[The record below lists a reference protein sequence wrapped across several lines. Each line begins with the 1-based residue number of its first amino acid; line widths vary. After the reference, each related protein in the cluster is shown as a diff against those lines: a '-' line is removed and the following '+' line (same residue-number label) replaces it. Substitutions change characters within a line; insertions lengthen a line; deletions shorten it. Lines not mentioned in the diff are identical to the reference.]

1 MAAIGSKRQ
10 RFVGDG
16 NDGMVVTSLVRSLV
30 ELPYLSDTGTH
41 RAHPSPGSVGSSRLV
56 VQRDVSGTHCI
67 AFCASGGG
75 VWRHAVPFSGGEVVA
90 YGKEAMLKPTTVT
103 NGSTQRCRSVRHGAE
118 IQSLALHDPV
128 DDGSDEV
135 RLGSADC
142 TGKTLVTWARRDGC
156 DAGAGEASHSKQWVL
171 QAPTDT
177 NTPPSVSGWT
187 GACFHHPSPNTV
199 AVARHFPKTLDVF
212 DGDALVRRMRT
223 PLLPRAV
230 TYVEVGTRGTYVGT
244 DDDVSITRTSPG
256 SKQPNNPLLAV
267 AEGNALSLWDVR
279 QGERGGCVKRVTLCN
294 RGQSLYSVSISHFP
308 PNTHRRPR
316 LPILVLRRD
325 YSLPITLTVYSYTW
339 SERR

>member
-56 VQRDVSGTHCI
+56 VQRDVSGTHCV

-187 GACFHHPSPNTV
+187 GVCFHHPSPNTV
-199 AVARHFPKTLDVF
+199 AVARHFPKTIDVF

-279 QGERGGCVKRVTLCN
+279 QGGRARDATVLCGPTQLLVQYNNKNSDRPRRGGIFCN
-294 RGQSLYSVSISHFP
+294 H
-308 PNTHRRPR
+308 
-316 LPILVLRRD
+316 
-325 YSLPITLTVYSYTW
+325 
-339 SERR
+339 